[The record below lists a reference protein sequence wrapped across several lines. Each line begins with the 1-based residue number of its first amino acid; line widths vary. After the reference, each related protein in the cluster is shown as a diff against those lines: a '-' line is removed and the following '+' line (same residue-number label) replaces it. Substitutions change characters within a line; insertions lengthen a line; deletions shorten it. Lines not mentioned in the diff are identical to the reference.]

1 MSEQTEQSTY
11 SKQLAIYGIIEE
23 YLMQAQALNLA
34 LRTSSDVHEQM
45 KPVCGIMSDLL
56 KNIDK
61 EVSKL
66 WDECN
71 SKKVPHKVWLN
82 R

>member
-1 MSEQTEQSTY
+1 MSEQIEQSVY

-45 KPVCGIMSDLL
+45 KPVTV
-56 KNIDK
+56 K
-61 EVSKL
+61 
-66 WDECN
+66 
-71 SKKVPHKVWLN
+71 